1 MIGAGHAGLAMSK
14 CLADRGIEHVVL
26 ERGEVANSWKTERW
40 DSLRLLTP
48 NWQSRLPGYGYS
60 GDDPDGFRSMPETIA
75 FIEGYAKAIAA
86 PVIEDATVTRVRA
99 ADRGYEVRSHAG
111 DFACRALV
119 IASGAC
125 NLPRLPKV
133 AEALP
138 EGIRS
143 LSAMHYR
150 RPAQIDEGGVMVVGA
165 SASGTQIAWELRRAG
180 RRVLMAVGEHV
191 RAPRTYRGRDLQ
203 WWMDRAGVMD
213 ERYDMVEDL
222 VRARTHPSLQ
232 LTGSDERMTLDL
244 NALGDIGVRFVGRL
258 AGIVGTTAQFSGSL
272 RNMCALSDLKMNRLL
287 NEIDEWAANA
297 ELGDLPPPH
306 RLEPTRVED
315 DPPLLLN
322 LQKEGIR
329 TVIWASG
336 FRPDYSWL
344 EVDVIDPKGRLRHDG
359 GVVEAPGLYL
369 MGQQF
374 LRRRKSSLIDG
385 AGDDARDLSK
395 FLAAYLDGDLSPG
408 TRRIEGTAA
417 K

>member
-48 NWQSRLPGYGYS
+48 NWQSRLPGYGYA

-86 PVIEDATVTRVRA
+86 PVIEDAAVTRVRA
-99 ADRGYEVRSHAG
+99 AAGGYEVQSRAG
-111 DFACRALV
+111 EFACRALV
-119 IASGAC
+119 LATGGC
-125 NLPRLPKV
+125 NLPRLPKA

-138 EGIRS
+138 DGITS

-150 RPAQIDEGGVMVVGA
+150 RPAQVDEGGVMVVGA
-165 SASGTQIAWELRRAG
+165 SASGTQIAWELQRAG
-180 RRVLMAVGEHV
+180 RKVLMAVGEHV
-191 RAPRTYRGRDLQ
+191 RAPRMYRGRDLQ
-203 WWMDRAGVMD
+203 WWMDRAGLMD

-232 LTGSDERMTLDL
+232 LTGSDERRTLDL

-272 RNMCALSDLKMNRLL
+272 RNVCALSDLKMNRLL
-287 NEIDEWAANA
+287 NEIDAWAADA

-322 LQKEGIR
+322 LEKEGIR

-344 EVDVIDPKGRLRHDG
+344 EVDVIDAKGRLRHDG

-385 AGDDARDLSK
+385 AGDDARDLSDH
-395 FLAAYLDGDLSPG
+395 LASYLDGRWPHLPV
-408 TRRIEGTAA
+408 EGAA
-417 K
+417 AH